1 MILVSHVIL
10 RCIAL
15 AVTGTNDSHV
25 AHSGVSQLPPGPRVG
40 LFFCGDQPLHH
51 RSQLSKLSYGGHPTV
66 SHRAHRLA
74 SDQTCVDL
82 DQTDLSESK
91 ST

>member
-1 MILVSHVIL
+1 MTDMGRGLNL
-10 RCIAL
+10 PCRCH
-15 AVTGTNDSHV
+15 GTNDSQV
-25 AHSGVSQLPPGPRVG
+25 AHSGVSQLPPDPRVG

-51 RSQLSKLSYGGHPTV
+51 RSQLSELSYGGLPYA

-82 DQTDLSESK
+82 DQTNLSGLIP
-91 ST
+91 TQY